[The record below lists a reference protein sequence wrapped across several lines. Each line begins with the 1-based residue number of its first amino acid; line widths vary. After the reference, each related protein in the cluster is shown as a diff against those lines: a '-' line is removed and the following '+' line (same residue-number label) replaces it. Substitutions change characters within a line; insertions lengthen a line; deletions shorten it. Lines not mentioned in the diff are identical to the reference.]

1 MVKKP
6 QDKPAGY
13 WGFNIQESIDPRLNK
28 IKKQDRLLG
37 YWEFAIPLIL
47 LGIFIEMQTLE
58 NSYQP
63 FWYRITTVIIASMII
78 AAGLWSA
85 YRFYKKLKIKKKN

>member
-1 MVKKP
+1 M
-6 QDKPAGY
+6 
-13 WGFNIQESIDPRLNK
+13 GFNIQESIDPRPNK
-28 IKKQDRLLG
+28 IKKQDGLLG

-58 NSYQP
+58 NSYHP
-63 FWYRITTVIIASMII
+63 FWYRITIAIIASMII